1 VSGRAG
7 LTTAIV
13 SPLAAE
19 LAGVAAAAAGLRR
32 WRLGGGSWAARGWLD
47 GQPVVLVATG
57 DGARS
62 AARGLGRLLAAE
74 RPGRLLVVGV
84 AGGISPGLETGDLV
98 VARQLFERRGG
109 DLLVGPAPDAGWLA
123 HVAAWTGERGGN
135 GRSAGRQ
142 DGATLDPGSAGRDG
156 GLRLDSELAESA
168 GIAAI
173 GAAMGSVVSGDRI
186 LVAAREKR
194 ALWDHLRRQSA
205 PAAGMPAVCDLES
218 AAYARLAAAAGVPW
232 LVVRAVLDPA
242 GEDLPMD
249 FNLCRTGDGEVSNAR
264 VVTRALAGAFGRVR
278 AGRPSFGALLGL
290 RARLRLCA
298 RRLGVLAAELAGG
311 AGGEGAGWADR
322 PPVASQPTGARVSG

>member
-1 VSGRAG
+1 VSGPAG
-7 LTTAIV
+7 LATAIV

-32 WRLGGGSWAARGWLD
+32 WRLGGGGWAARGWLS
-47 GQPVVLVATG
+47 GQPVVLAATG

-84 AGGISPGLETGDLV
+84 AGGISPGLESGDLV
-98 VARQLFERRGG
+98 VARQLFERRGE
-109 DLLVGPAPDAGWLA
+109 DLLAGPAPDAGWLA
-123 HVAAWTGERGGN
+123 HAAAAGVAA
-135 GRSAGRQ
+135 
-142 DGATLDPGSAGRDG
+142 
-156 GLRLDSELAESA
+156 
-168 GIAAI
+168 
-173 GAAMGSVVSGDRI
+173 GSVVSGDRI
-186 LVAAREKR
+186 LVTAREKR
-194 ALWDHLRRQSA
+194 ELWDDLRRQSA

-264 VVTRALAGAFGRVR
+264 VVTRALAGGLGGGR
-278 AGRPSFGALLGL
+278 AGRPSFVALLGL

-298 RRLGVLAAELAGG
+298 RRLATLAAEL

-322 PPVASQPTGARVSG
+322 SPVASPPAAARVSG